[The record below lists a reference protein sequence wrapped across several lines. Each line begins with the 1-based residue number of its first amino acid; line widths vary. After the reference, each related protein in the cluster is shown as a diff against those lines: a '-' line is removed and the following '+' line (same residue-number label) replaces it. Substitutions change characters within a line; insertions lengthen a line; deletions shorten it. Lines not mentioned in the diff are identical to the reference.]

1 MCDIDLS
8 TFNLNAC
15 VESTNLLLWD
25 FICACTRSVRE
36 RSGRANSDDKY
47 TRNIRR
53 FFIICQILFTTNS
66 SCATTLHHLIAD
78 TVEVHG
84 GSRQLIKVLNRLGAC
99 LANDTHDRLV
109 TDVAE
114 KQRAKPLWSELSQDV
129 FTIASADNIDFLQ
142 SHAAVYSGD
151 QSQSY
156 HGTTIQVVQPVPSVK
171 LTATPSAI
179 CTPQITTCV
188 SSCQSLVQATKRL
201 CSSSPSN
208 SPHQQG
214 KSGPKR
220 RRRTIAIS
228 PIKPANTIRQEET
241 TPNQF
246 HKQLKIERFFEL
258 ESEIE
263 SKTRLHKEVF
273 AYFLQKFTKQSSDL
287 EEVLKPL
294 REFILPTAAQLADH
308 SPSLI
313 YYLELLDENA
323 DSQETMT
330 EVSELVLEKLFSQN
344 QKWVVLVG
352 DGKTYEHLQKIKR
365 LYGSAFDKLLIFP
378 GDWHVLKISTCSYE
392 GLLP

>member
-1 MCDIDLS
+1 M
-8 TFNLNAC
+8 
-15 VESTNLLLWD
+15 
-25 FICACTRSVRE
+25 
-36 RSGRANSDDKY
+36 
-47 TRNIRR
+47 
-53 FFIICQILFTTNS
+53 FTTNS
-66 SCATTLHHLIAD
+66 SCVTTLHHLIAD
-78 TVEVHG
+78 TVEVDG

-99 LANDTHDRLV
+99 VANDTHDRLV

-129 FTIASADNIDFLQ
+129 FTIASADNIDLLQ

-151 QSQSY
+151 QSRSY

-179 CTPQITTCV
+179 CTPKITTCV
-188 SSCQSLVQATKRL
+188 SPCQSLIQATKRL

-220 RRRTIAIS
+220 RRRTIVIS

-258 ESEIE
+258 KSKIE

-273 AYFLQKFTKQSSDL
+273 AYFLQKFTKQSSDS

-294 REFILPTAAQLADH
+294 REFIFPTAAQLADH

-330 EVSELVLEKLFSQN
+330 KVSELVLEKLFSQN
-344 QKWVVLVG
+344 QKWFVLVG

-378 GDWHVLKISTCSYE
+378 GDWHILKNFQPVLMKAYYHSGLKEIAQQSDYRSETLKSLEKCSHFKRTHYF
-392 GLLP
+392 LLQIWEAMFMEMLKAFITTSP